1 MYCCMSPLRSSSGG
15 GLQVRSMDVG
25 DGEVPCTLRG
35 KPVGT
40 AVENIGIT
48 MRALVQ
54 TNSLVQY
61 IHIESQNM
69 VDRAIFQYS
78 SKV

>member
-1 MYCCMSPLRSSSGG
+1 
-15 GLQVRSMDVG
+15 MDVG
-25 DGEVPCTLRG
+25 DVEVPCTLRG

-48 MRALVQ
+48 TRALVQ

-61 IHIESQNM
+61 ILIEKPKN
-69 VDRAIFQYS
+69 VDRTICQYS
-78 SKV
+78 KL